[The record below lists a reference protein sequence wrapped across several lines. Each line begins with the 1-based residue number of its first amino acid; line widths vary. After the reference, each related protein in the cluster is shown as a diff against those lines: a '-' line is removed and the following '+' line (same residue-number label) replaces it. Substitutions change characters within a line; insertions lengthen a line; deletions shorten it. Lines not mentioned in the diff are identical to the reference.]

1 MQLPCIWQNKHIC
14 KYKYSA
20 FFFSDFRIH
29 GSARYKAGTGTI
41 WMDDVTCDGSEN
53 DISDCKFGGWGQHN
67 CGHGEDVGIECGN
80 YDLYYSYNKHK

>member
-1 MQLPCIWQNKHIC
+1 MLVNKHIIA
-14 KYKYSA
+14 SA
-20 FFFSDFRIH
+20 CSDYRVH

-41 WMDDVTCDGSEN
+41 WMDDVNCDGSEN

-80 YDLYYSYNKHK
+80 